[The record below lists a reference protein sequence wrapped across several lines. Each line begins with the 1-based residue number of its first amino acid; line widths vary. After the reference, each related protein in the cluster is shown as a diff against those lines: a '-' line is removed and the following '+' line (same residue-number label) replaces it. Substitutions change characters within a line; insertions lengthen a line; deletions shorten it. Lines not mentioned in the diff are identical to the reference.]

1 MQKEVTTN
9 NRNVP
14 IMSTHGGAG
23 GGTRKAMNRK
33 LVQAKKEAE
42 KNTTVLAS
50 RIQLLDSE
58 ESKMQRKIEQTRRL
72 AEKIAVAQER
82 SEEKVIFMQKL
93 DEQREVE
100 RQNNIIRV

>member
-1 MQKEVTTN
+1 
-9 NRNVP
+9 
-14 IMSTHGGAG
+14 
-23 GGTRKAMNRK
+23 MNRK

-93 DEQREVE
+93 DEQREIE
-100 RQNNIIRV
+100 K

>member
-1 MQKEVTTN
+1 
-9 NRNVP
+9 
-14 IMSTHGGAG
+14 MSTHGGAG

>member
-1 MQKEVTTN
+1 MQKEVTTT

-14 IMSTHGGAG
+14 IMSTHG

-93 DEQREVE
+93 DE
-100 RQNNIIRV
+100 